1 MAIVEDPEDHELAAL
16 DAVAV
21 SFASRRVLEIGCGD
35 GRLTKRYAADAASVV
50 AIDPDADAIAE
61 LRRELP
67 GVDARAI
74 GVEELDLADHSVDV
88 VLFAWS
94 L

>member
-1 MAIVEDPEDHELAAL
+1 MAIIEDPEDHELTAL
-16 DAVAV
+16 EAVAA
-21 SFASRRVLEIGCGD
+21 SFASRRVLEVGCGD
-35 GRLTKRYAADAASVV
+35 GRLTKRYAHDAASVV

-61 LRRELP
+61 LRLALP
-67 GVDARAI
+67 RVDARAI
-74 GVEELDLADHSVDV
+74 GVEELDLPEQSVDL

>member
-1 MAIVEDPEDHELAAL
+1 MAIVEDPEEHELAAL
-16 DAVAV
+16 RAVAA

-35 GRLTKRYAADAASVV
+35 GRLTRRYAREAASVV

-74 GVEELDLADHSVDV
+74 GVEGLSIPDRSVDV

>member
-1 MAIVEDPEDHELAAL
+1 MAIIEDPEDHEIAAL
-16 DAVAV
+16 EAVAA
-21 SFASRRVLEIGCGD
+21 SFASRRVLEVGCGD
-35 GRLTKRYAADAASVV
+35 GRLTKRYAHDAASVV

-61 LRRELP
+61 LTLALP
-67 GVDARAI
+67 RVDARAI
-74 GVEELDLADHSVDV
+74 GVEELDLPEHSVDV

>member
-1 MAIVEDPEDHELAAL
+1 VP
-16 DAVAV
+16 

-35 GRLTKRYAADAASVV
+35 GRLTRRYAREAASVV
-50 AIDPDADAIAE
+50 AIDPDAVAIAK
-61 LRRELP
+61 LDGELP
-67 GVDARAI
+67 NVDARAI
-74 GVEELDLADHSVDV
+74 GINELILPEQSVDI

>member
-1 MAIVEDPEDHELAAL
+1 MAIVEDPEDHEVAAL
-16 DAVAV
+16 QAVAA

-35 GRLTKRYAADAASVV
+35 GRLTRRYVQDAASII
-50 AIDPDADAIAE
+50 AIDPDADAVAE
-61 LRRELP
+61 LRQEMPR
-67 GVDARAI
+67 VDARAI
-74 GVEELDLADHSVDV
+74 GVEELDLPEHSVDI

>member
-1 MAIVEDPEDHELAAL
+1 MAIDEDPEDHEIEAL
-16 DAVAV
+16 GAILP

-35 GRLTKRYAADAASVV
+35 GRLTRRYAYEAESVI
-50 AIDPDADAIAE
+50 AIDPDAEAVADLAAAM
-61 LRRELP
+61 P
-67 GVDARAI
+67 NVDARAV
-74 GVEELDLADHSVDV
+74 GFEELALAPQSVDV

>member
-1 MAIVEDPEDHELAAL
+1 MAIVEDPEDHEIAELR
-16 DAVAV
+16 AVAV

-35 GRLTKRYAADAASVV
+35 GRLTRRYAHDAASII
-50 AIDPDADAIAE
+50 AIDPDADAVAE
-61 LRRELP
+61 LRQEMPR
-67 GVDARAI
+67 VDARAI
-74 GVEELDLADHSVDV
+74 GVEELDLPEHSVDV